1 MPFFLNENF
10 FCFTNYVELYM
21 PITENPENT
30 IKNSLHTLLILLL
43 LMEIILHLLLLGPLI
58 NFDLYH

>member
-1 MPFFLNENF
+1 
-10 FCFTNYVELYM
+10 M